1 MKIESVEKYKGS
13 CFEIEFSDGTKKY
26 LHSDLVSRYSLS
38 PEKEVSEEEWEE
50 IQYASDFR
58 RAKER
63 ALYLL
68 EDRDHSFCELYEKLE
83 RTYPEDIALEVT
95 QKMVSLG
102 LINDRRY
109 GERLTRQLV
118 EGKRYGAF
126 RVRMELSR
134 RGIDDDLID
143 ELLEP
148 YEDDTE
154 DRLEEFARRK
164 YYSILTDEK
173 GVRKAKAALVR
184 NGYSYRD
191 VNAVIGRL
199 IEELEEQEDE

>member
-26 LHSDLVSRYSLS
+26 LHSDLISKYSLS
-38 PEKEVSEEEWEE
+38 PEKEISEEEWEE

-83 RTYPEDIALEVT
+83 RTYSEEIALEVT
-95 QKMVSLG
+95 QRMASIG

-109 GERLTRQLV
+109 GERLTRQLI
-118 EGKRYGAF
+118 ERKHYGAF
-126 RVRMELSR
+126 RARMELSR
-134 RGIDDDLID
+134 RVLTTT
-143 ELLEP
+143 LLKS
-148 YEDDTE
+148 
-154 DRLEEFARRK
+154 F
-164 YYSILTDEK
+164 
-173 GVRKAKAALVR
+173 
-184 NGYSYRD
+184 
-191 VNAVIGRL
+191 
-199 IEELEEQEDE
+199 